1 MASLGI
7 ANLDKDLQRELIAG
21 LDKVEALLSRHI
33 QGDYPLLIETSRH
46 LVEAGGKRFR
56 PLITLLAS
64 HFGKGQSDEVIAAAV
79 VCELTHVATL
89 YHDDVMDEAKLRRG
103 VTSANSRWSN
113 TVAILTGDYLFSKAS
128 DLLADLG
135 PEAVRL
141 QAKTFERLVIGQI
154 QETQGAKNGE
164 DALKHYLQVVSE
176 IAVALAA
183 AGVVILTLGYGSL
196 PWIALVLAISWG
208 SYSLIKKSLNLGALE
223 TLSLET
229 LFAFLPNLVF
239 LLIIESNGSA
249 EFGSTWSISILLFGA
264 GAATVIPLLLF
275 NGSTTRLPLSTVGL
289 LQYIT
294 PTIMFF
300 IGIYINNEDIST
312 TKVIGFAFIWIAL
325 AVLSRDLYRSSRPL
339 DDGIAK

>member
-7 ANLDKDLQRELIAG
+7 ANLDKDLERELIAG
-21 LDKVEALLSRHI
+21 LDKVEALLSSHI

-64 HFGKGQSDEVIAAAV
+64 HFGKGQSNQVIAAAV

-103 VTSANSRWSN
+103 VSSANSRWSN

-154 QETQGAKNGE
+154 QETQGAKSGD
-164 DALKHYLQVVSE
+164 DALKHYLKVVSDK
-176 IAVALAA
+176 
-183 AGVVILTLGYGSL
+183 TGSL
-196 PWIALVLAISWG
+196 IATSARFGAMLSGADREIVETLTKFGEKIGIAFQLADDVIDISSDASQSGKVPGTDLKEGIPTLVTLQIIS
-208 SYSLIKKSLNLGALE
+208 SNLEEDKELKQLLQSPLPEEKIADVLIKLRQHRALKDAKSYLHN
-223 TLSLET
+223 LSLE
-229 LFAFLPNLVF
+229 AKQ
-239 LLIIESNGSA
+239 
-249 EFGSTWSISILLFGA
+249 
-264 GAATVIPLLLF
+264 
-275 NGSTTRLPLSTVGL
+275 L
-289 LQYIT
+289 LQPLPAI
-294 PTIMFF
+294 PARSAL
-300 IGIYINNEDIST
+300 ESLCDA
-312 TKVIGFAFIWIAL
+312 VIERTA
-325 AVLSRDLYRSSRPL
+325 
-339 DDGIAK
+339 

>member
-7 ANLDKDLQRELIAG
+7 ANLDKDLERELLAG
-21 LDKVEALLSRHI
+21 LDQVEALLSSHI

-103 VTSANSRWSN
+103 VASANSRWSN

-154 QETQGAKNGE
+154 QETQGVKTGD
-164 DALKHYLQVVSE
+164 DALNHYLQVVSDK
-176 IAVALAA
+176 
-183 AGVVILTLGYGSL
+183 TGSL
-196 PWIALVLAISWG
+196 IATSARFGAMLSGADREIVETLTKFGIAFQLADDVIDISSDASQSGKAPGADLREGIPTLVTLQIINSNLDEDQGLKQLLQSPVPQEKISEVLLKLRQHRALKDAKSYLHNLSREAKQLLEPLPAIPARS
-208 SYSLIKKSLNLGALE
+208 ALE
-223 TLSLET
+223 GLCD
-229 LFAFLPNLVF
+229 AV
-239 LLIIESNGSA
+239 IERTA
-249 EFGSTWSISILLFGA
+249 
-264 GAATVIPLLLF
+264 
-275 NGSTTRLPLSTVGL
+275 
-289 LQYIT
+289 
-294 PTIMFF
+294 
-300 IGIYINNEDIST
+300 
-312 TKVIGFAFIWIAL
+312 
-325 AVLSRDLYRSSRPL
+325 
-339 DDGIAK
+339 

>member
-1 MASLGI
+1 MTKFNKGLLFGISAYIIWGLLPLYWKLVEEAGAYEILAHRGIWSLLICISLLALRKQLRSAYVMVRSSRTLSLLFLAS
-7 ANLDKDLQRELIAG
+7 G
-21 LDKVEALLSRHI
+21 LLTINWGVYIWSVTVNRVVEAALGYYI
-33 QGDYPLLIETSRH
+33 T
-46 LVEAGGKRFR
+46 
-56 PLITLLAS
+56 PLINVTFGVLLLR
-64 HFGKGQSDEVIAAAV
+64 E
-79 VCELTHVATL
+79 
-89 YHDDVMDEAKLRRG
+89 KLRP
-103 VTSANSRWSN
+103 AQW
-113 TVAILTGDYLFSKAS
+113 
-128 DLLADLG
+128 
-135 PEAVRL
+135 
-141 QAKTFERLVIGQI
+141 
-154 QETQGAKNGE
+154 
-164 DALKHYLQVVSE
+164 

-249 EFGSTWSISILLFGA
+249 EFGSTWTISLLLFGA

-300 IGIYINNEDIST
+300 IGIFINNEDISM
-312 TKVIGFAFIWIAL
+312 TKVIGFAFIWLAL

-339 DDGIAK
+339 DDGIAKTL

>member
-7 ANLDKDLQRELIAG
+7 ANLDKDLERELIAG
-21 LDKVEALLSRHI
+21 LDKVEALLSSHI

-64 HFGKGQSDEVIAAAV
+64 HFGKGQSNQVIAAAV

-103 VTSANSRWSN
+103 VSSANSRWSN

-154 QETQGAKNGE
+154 QETQGAKSGD
-164 DALKHYLQVVSE
+164 DALKHYLQVVSDK
-176 IAVALAA
+176 
-183 AGVVILTLGYGSL
+183 TGSL
-196 PWIALVLAISWG
+196 IATSARFGAMLSGADREIVETLTKFGEKIGIAFQLADDVIDISSDASQSGKVPGTDLKEGIPTLVTLQIIS
-208 SYSLIKKSLNLGALE
+208 SNLEEDKELRQLLQSPLPEEKIADVLIKLRQHRALKDAKSYLHN
-223 TLSLET
+223 LSLE
-229 LFAFLPNLVF
+229 AKQ
-239 LLIIESNGSA
+239 
-249 EFGSTWSISILLFGA
+249 
-264 GAATVIPLLLF
+264 
-275 NGSTTRLPLSTVGL
+275 L
-289 LQYIT
+289 LQPLPAI
-294 PTIMFF
+294 PARSAL
-300 IGIYINNEDIST
+300 ESLCDA
-312 TKVIGFAFIWIAL
+312 VIERTA
-325 AVLSRDLYRSSRPL
+325 
-339 DDGIAK
+339 

>member
-7 ANLDKDLQRELIAG
+7 ANLDKDLERELIAG
-21 LDKVEALLSRHI
+21 LDKVEALLSSHI

-64 HFGKGQSDEVIAAAV
+64 HFGKGQSDQVIAAAV

-103 VTSANSRWSN
+103 VSSANSRWSN

-154 QETQGAKNGE
+154 QETQGAKSGD
-164 DALKHYLQVVSE
+164 DALKHYLKVVSDK
-176 IAVALAA
+176 
-183 AGVVILTLGYGSL
+183 TGSL
-196 PWIALVLAISWG
+196 IATSARFGAMLSGADREIVETLTKFGEKIGIAFQLADDVIDISSDASQSGKVPGTDLKEGIPTLVTLQIIS
-208 SYSLIKKSLNLGALE
+208 SNLEEDKELRQLLQSPLPEEKIADVLIKLRQHRALKDAKSYLHN
-223 TLSLET
+223 LSLE
-229 LFAFLPNLVF
+229 AKQ
-239 LLIIESNGSA
+239 
-249 EFGSTWSISILLFGA
+249 
-264 GAATVIPLLLF
+264 
-275 NGSTTRLPLSTVGL
+275 L
-289 LQYIT
+289 LQPLPAI
-294 PTIMFF
+294 PARSALE
-300 IGIYINNEDIST
+300 GLCDA
-312 TKVIGFAFIWIAL
+312 VIERTA
-325 AVLSRDLYRSSRPL
+325 
-339 DDGIAK
+339 

>member
-1 MASLGI
+1 MTKFNKGLLFGVSAYIIWGLLPLYWKLVEEAGAYEILAHRGIWSLLICVSLLALRKQLKSAYEMVRASRTLSLLFL
-7 ANLDKDLQRELIAG
+7 ASG
-21 LDKVEALLSRHI
+21 LLTINWGVYIWSVTVNRVVEAALGYYITPLMNVTFGVLLLREK
-33 QGDYPLLIETSRH
+33 L
-46 LVEAGGKRFR
+46 R
-56 PLITLLAS
+56 PAQWI
-64 HFGKGQSDEVIAAAV
+64 AV
-79 VCELTHVATL
+79 VL
-89 YHDDVMDEAKLRRG
+89 
-103 VTSANSRWSN
+103 
-113 TVAILTGDYLFSKAS
+113 AI
-128 DLLADLG
+128 
-135 PEAVRL
+135 V
-141 QAKTFERLVIGQI
+141 
-154 QETQGAKNGE
+154 
-164 DALKHYLQVVSE
+164 
-176 IAVALAA
+176 
-183 AGVVILTLGYGSL
+183 GVVILTLGYGSL

-339 DDGIAK
+339 DDGIAKAL